1 MNKIYQKRTLCGKN
15 PAKGKISGFTLI
27 ELLVVVLIIGILSA
41 IALPEYTKAVEKS
54 RSSEAMTLLRSF
66 IQAQK
71 MYKLA
76 NTQYTSDFTNLDLE
90 MPNIDA
96 ENKRFSTNDWVFTM
110 EMHELYPSS
119 FSIFAARAKDGTA
132 ITTGDYH
139 YGILVRVEDD
149 GSEIWK
155 CRQSSGNPYM
165 PQVCKS
171 IAGSDGVIK

>member
-76 NTQYTSDFTNLDLE
+76 NTRYTSDFTELDLQ

-149 GSEIWK
+149 GSETWR
-155 CRQSSGNPYM
+155 CQQSSGNPYM

>member
-15 PAKGKISGFTLI
+15 PAKGKIGGFTLI

-66 IQAQK
+66 VQAQK
-71 MYKLA
+71 LYKLA
-76 NTQYTSDFTNLDLE
+76 NTQYTSDFTELDLE
-90 MPNIDA
+90 MPNIDTA
-96 ENKRFSTNDWVFTM
+96 NKRFSTNDWVFTM

>member
-76 NTQYTSDFTNLDLE
+76 NTRYTSDFTELDLQ

-96 ENKRFSTNDWVFTM
+96 ENKRFSTKDWVFIMTM
-110 EMHELYPSS
+110 NEVDPTR

-149 GSEIWK
+149 GSETWR
-155 CRQSSGNPYM
+155 CQQSSGNPYM
-165 PQVCKS
+165 PQVCKA